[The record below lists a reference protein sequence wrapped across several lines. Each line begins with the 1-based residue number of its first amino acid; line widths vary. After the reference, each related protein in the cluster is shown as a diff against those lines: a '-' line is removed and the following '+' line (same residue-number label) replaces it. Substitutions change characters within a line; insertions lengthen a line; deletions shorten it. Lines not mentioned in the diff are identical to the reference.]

1 MVMANGFTY
10 GINFPFRESFDGK
23 YLDLSD
29 YDKEEIRSNLIHL
42 ILTRKGS
49 RYFLPDFGTRLYE
62 FLFEPFDGL
71 TFNAIEADIRDSVS
85 KYIPNLLINNITIE
99 PADPSVEVE
108 NAQSRGGQL
117 AQDANTPFR
126 VPGKGT
132 SEYTAKVRIDF
143 SVDNL
148 AFAQSDFVILNI

>member
-1 MVMANGFTY
+1 MTK
-10 GINFPFRESFDGK
+10 I
-23 YLDLSD
+23 
-29 YDKEEIRSNLIHL
+29 
-42 ILTRKGS
+42 
-49 RYFLPDFGTRLYE
+49 
-62 FLFEPFDGL
+62 
-71 TFNAIEADIRDSVS
+71 NAIEADIRDSVS

-99 PADPSVEVE
+99 PADPSVEVD
-108 NAQSRGGQL
+108 NAQGRDGQL

-132 SEYTAKVRIDF
+132 SEYTAKIRIDF

>member
-1 MVMANGFTY
+1 MSDGITY
-10 GINFPFRESFDGK
+10 GLAFPFQDSTQGDFLLLTETQYAQIK
-23 YLDLSD
+23 SD
-29 YDKEEIRSNLIHL
+29 LIHL
-42 ILTRKGS
+42 LLTRRGS

-99 PADPSVEVE
+99 PADPSVEVD

-117 AQDANTPFR
+117 GQDANTPFR

-132 SEYTAKVRIDF
+132 TEYTAKIRIDF

>member
-1 MVMANGFTY
+1 V
-10 GINFPFRESFDGK
+10 D
-23 YLDLSD
+23 
-29 YDKEEIRSNLIHL
+29 
-42 ILTRKGS
+42 
-49 RYFLPDFGTRLYE
+49 
-62 FLFEPFDGL
+62 
-71 TFNAIEADIRDSVS
+71 
-85 KYIPNLLINNITIE
+85 
-99 PADPSVEVE
+99 

-132 SEYTAKVRIDF
+132 SEYTAKIRIDF